1 MAKSNSK
8 NIGKATA
15 IVMLMLFFSRILGF
29 VREMIVAKVYGR
41 SYVTDA
47 FFAAFTI
54 PDVMFYLLVGGALS
68 SGFMPV
74 FTQYIAKDDE
84 DNAWRAA
91 NTFITVA
98 LIFIAL
104 FNLFGIIFAKYLVPL
119 VAVGSLSSKEM
130 YDLTV
135 KLTRIMFTAVTFTV
149 FAGLTRGILNSY
161 NIFTSP
167 SVGPVLYNVGMILG
181 AVLLG
186 NRFGIYGL
194 AAGVILG
201 ALLNFLVQV
210 PDFLKVGKRFRFELD
225 IKHEG
230 YKRMLALMGPAI
242 IGLSIS
248 QLNLVVN
255 QNIASVLGEGSIT
268 ALRYANRLMLL
279 PLGIFAMGIAT
290 TIFPTLNM
298 QIARGEIE
306 NFKETFSLGIR
317 VVLFITIPSALG
329 MIALNVPI
337 IRLLF
342 KTGKFGEEDVLITAF
357 ALAFY
362 SLAVVGQSAVQI
374 TTRGFYSLQDTKTPV
389 KVGAFTVLV
398 NILLNLMFVVFF
410 KRLAIGGIA
419 LSYSITSLLNMIM
432 LQRGLAKRLNG
443 LREKEI
449 LISGIKATIASLLMA
464 IAAFATSRIVE
475 AKFGVVSKISQLI
488 DVGAAVSVGIV
499 VYILVAALLKM
510 DELKFMVS
518 MMNRKK
524 R

>member
-1 MAKSNSK
+1 MSKK
-8 NIGKATA
+8 NIGRATA
-15 IVMLMLFFSRILGF
+15 IVMLMLFLSRILGF

-74 FTQYIAKDDE
+74 FTQYIAKEDD

-98 LIFIAL
+98 IIFI
-104 FNLFGIIFAKYLVPL
+104 IIFNILGITFAKFLVPL
-119 VAVGSLSSKEM
+119 VAVGSLNSREM
-130 YDLTV
+130 FDLTV

-149 FAGLTRGILNSY
+149 LAGLTRGILNSY

-181 AVLLG
+181 AALLG
-186 NRFGIYGL
+186 NRFGIFGL
-194 AAGVILG
+194 AAGVIFG

-210 PDFLKVGKRFRFELD
+210 PDFLKVGKRFRFQLD
-225 IKHEG
+225 LKHEG
-230 YKRMLALMGPAI
+230 YKRMLQLMGPAI

-290 TIFPTLNM
+290 TIFPSLNM
-298 QIARGEIE
+298 HIARGEYDK
-306 NFKETFSLGIR
+306 FKETFSLGMR
-317 VVLFITIPSALG
+317 MVMFITIPSAIG

-342 KTGKFGEEDVLITAF
+342 KTGKFGEQDVLVTAY

-362 SLAVVGQSAVQI
+362 SFAVVGQSAVQI
-374 TTRGFYSLQDTKTPV
+374 STRGFYSLQDTKTPV
-389 KVGAFTVLV
+389 KVGALTVLV
-398 NILLNLMFVVFF
+398 NILLNLMFVMFF
-410 KRLAIGGIA
+410 KQLAIGGIA
-419 LSYSITSLLNMIM
+419 LSYSISSILNMIL
-432 LQRGLAKRLNG
+432 LQRGLSKKLNG
-443 LREKEI
+443 LKEKEI
-449 LISGIKATIASLLMA
+449 IISTVKSIGASIVMGIATLVTYKFLEYNFGIESKLM
-464 IAAFATSRIVE
+464 
-475 AKFGVVSKISQLI
+475 QLI
-488 DVGAAVSVGIV
+488 GVGGAVFVGIV
-499 VYILVAALLKM
+499 VYALVAVILKM
-510 DELKFMVS
+510 DEVKFMVK
-518 MMNRKK
+518 MVKK
-524 R
+524 